1 MMNVDGRIFYSCLFL
16 LLIKI
21 ELFLVVIRSLV
32 YNINLINIL
41 FATFSYLLLFL
52 KIFIITVIIILYF
65 YYVSITS

>member
-1 MMNVDGRIFYSCLFL
+1 MNVDGRIFYSCLFL

>member
-1 MMNVDGRIFYSCLFL
+1 MNVNGRIFYSCLFL

>member
-1 MMNVDGRIFYSCLFL
+1 MNVDGRIFYSCLFL

-21 ELFLVVIRSLV
+21 ELFLVVIHSLV